1 MLTLPPYC
9 RYFLYNGNTD
19 MRKGYDSLSGLVNS
33 AMQCNVLGGDFFIF
47 ISKRRNQVKLLHW
60 DGDGFALYCKRLE
73 RGTFEMPAASPEES
87 TITVSWS
94 QLMLILQG
102 ISL

>member
-1 MLTLPPYC
+1 
-9 RYFLYNGNTD
+9 

-33 AMQCNVLGGDFFIF
+33 EMQCNVLGGDFFIF
-47 ISKRRNQVKLLHW
+47 ISKRRNQAKLLHW
-60 DGDGFALYCKRLE
+60 DGDGFSLYCKRLE
-73 RGTFEMPAASPEES
+73 KGTFEMPVATTDHA

-102 ISL
+102 ISLKSVRRRKRYQHASVIGG